1 MKDLLKLK
9 LADKICIISSREID
23 NLLKI
28 KLADRICTILFTD
41 IDNLSKIELVVKSS
55 SLMGLLKNPL
65 NLADNLYLL
74 WISGNK
80 TPKLEDKI
88 FLFCGTT

>member
-28 KLADRICTILFTD
+28 KLAEICTILSTD
-41 IDNLSKIELVVKSS
+41 IDNLSKIEFVVKSS
-55 SLMGLLKNPL
+55 SLMGLLKNL
-65 NLADNLYLL
+65 
-74 WISGNK
+74 
-80 TPKLEDKI
+80 
-88 FLFCGTT
+88 

>member
-41 IDNLSKIELVVKSS
+41 INNLSKIELVVKSS

-65 NLADNLYLL
+65 NLAYNLL
-74 WISGNK
+74 WISRNK